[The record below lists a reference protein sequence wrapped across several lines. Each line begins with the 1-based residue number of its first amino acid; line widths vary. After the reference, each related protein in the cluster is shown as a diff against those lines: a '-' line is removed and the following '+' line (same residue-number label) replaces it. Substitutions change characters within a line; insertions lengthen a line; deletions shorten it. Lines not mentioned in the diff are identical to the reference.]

1 MPLAVDIDSEDFLGL
16 SYGLGFFFF
25 LLLLFLN
32 FFSKW
37 MVGMETYFV

>member
-16 SYGLGFFFF
+16 SYGLFIFIVVVVK
-25 LLLLFLN
+25 

>member
-16 SYGLGFFFF
+16 SYGLFFFIVVVVVK
-25 LLLLFLN
+25 